1 MFIFV
6 AELLLYY
13 LKYENLKQYF
23 RKHWMSILAF
33 IFAFSVVRLPVADKI
48 LAVIEE
54 EETMLLSGVGGSI
67 QITEFPI
74 LLGNVVKFGGCAC
87 KKEKL
92 RTLVA
97 KELERHRSIYY
108 PVLELKEIRD
118 AAVK

>member
-1 MFIFV
+1 M
-6 AELLLYY
+6 
-13 LKYENLKQYF
+13 
-23 RKHWMSILAF
+23 
-33 IFAFSVVRLPVADKI
+33 RLPVADKI

-97 KELERHRSIYY
+97 KKLEKRRSSYY